1 MIIWLSSYPKSGN
14 TLLRSLLSS
23 YFFSQDGNFNFTF
36 LKKIPQF
43 PSAKLFKKLGIDT
56 DNDDLVIKNY
66 IKGQEEII
74 KNSKNSIVF
83 LKTHSTLHNIRGNP
97 FTNLK
102 NTLGVIYIVRDPRNV
117 VTSMANNLQ
126 ITNENALK
134 RIANTHILEKVDNG
148 ITIYSGTWA
157 SHFNSWKPFKEK
169 NRYLLIK
176 YEDLIKDTEKAL
188 YGILEF
194 IYKLD
199 KKNFIIDKK
208 KFSNVIKTTTFK
220 NLQKLEN
227 ENGFDEILIKGD
239 NGEKPKFFHKGPEN
253 DWRKRLEPD
262 LQKKI
267 ELIFQKEMIELKYL

>member
-1 MIIWLSSYPKSGN
+1 MFIWLSSYPKSGN
-14 TLLRSLLSS
+14 TFVRSLLSS
-23 YFFSQDGNFNFTF
+23 YFFSEDGNFDFSM
-36 LKKIPQF
+36 LKNILQF
-43 PSAKLFKKLGIDT
+43 PNKRIFENLGINLKDEKEVVRNYLVAQKTINKKDT
-56 DNDDLVIKNY
+56 V
-66 IKGQEEII
+66 Q
-74 KNSKNSIVF
+74 F
-83 LKTHSTLHNIRGNP
+83 LKTHSYLFNIENNP
-97 FTNLK
+97 FTSLDYS
-102 NTLGVIYIVRDPRNV
+102 LGVIYIVRDPRNV

>member
-1 MIIWLSSYPKSGN
+1 MFIWLSSYPKSGN
-14 TLLRSLLSS
+14 TFVRSLLSS
-23 YFFSQDGNFNFTF
+23 YFFSEDGNFDFSM
-36 LKKIPQF
+36 LKNILQF
-43 PSAKLFKKLGIDT
+43 PNKRIFENLGINLKDEKEVVRNYLAAQKTINKKDT
-56 DNDDLVIKNY
+56 V
-66 IKGQEEII
+66 Q
-74 KNSKNSIVF
+74 F
-83 LKTHSTLHNIRGNP
+83 LKTHSYLFNIENNP
-97 FTNLK
+97 FTSLDYS
-102 NTLGVIYIVRDPRNV
+102 LGVIYIVRDPRNV
-117 VTSMANNLQ
+117 VTSIANNLQ

-208 KFSNVIKTTTFK
+208 KFINTLNSTSFEKLQ
-220 NLQKLEN
+220 NLEKK
-227 ENGFDEILIKGD
+227 NGFKESITNEETGKTS
-239 NGEKPKFFHKGPEN
+239 KFFHKGPEN

>member
-1 MIIWLSSYPKSGN
+1 MFIWLSSYPKSGN
-14 TLLRSLLSS
+14 TFVRSLLSS
-23 YFFSQDGNFNFTF
+23 YFFSEDGNFDFSM
-36 LKKIPQF
+36 LKNIPQF
-43 PSAKLFKKLGIDT
+43 PSAKLFKKLDINIKDEKEVVRNYLAAQKTINKKDT
-56 DNDDLVIKNY
+56 V
-66 IKGQEEII
+66 Q
-74 KNSKNSIVF
+74 F
-83 LKTHSTLHNIRGNP
+83 LKTHSYLFNIENNP
-97 FTNLK
+97 FTSLDYS
-102 NTLGVIYIVRDPRNV
+102 LGVIYIVRDPRNV
-117 VTSMANNLQ
+117 VTSFSNHNQ
-126 ITNENALK
+126 ISNQKALE
-134 RIANTHILEKVDNG
+134 IMSNSHIYATQKKDDIIV
-148 ITIYSGTWA
+148 YSGTWA

>member
-1 MIIWLSSYPKSGN
+1 MFIWLSSYPKSGN
-14 TLLRSLLSS
+14 TFVRSLLSS
-23 YFFSQDGNFNFTF
+23 YFFSEDGNFDFSM
-36 LKKIPQF
+36 LKNIQQF
-43 PSAKLFKKLGIDT
+43 PSAKLFKKLDINIKDEKEVVR
-56 DNDDLVIKNY
+56 NYLVAQKTINK
-66 IKGQEEII
+66 KGVVQ
-74 KNSKNSIVF
+74 F
-83 LKTHSTLHNIRGNP
+83 LKTHSYLFDIENNP
-97 FTNLK
+97 FTSLDYS
-102 NTLGVIYIVRDPRNV
+102 LGVIYIVRDPRNV
-117 VTSMANNLQ
+117 VTSFSNHNQISNQKPLDI
-126 ITNENALK
+126 ITNRHIYATLK
-134 RIANTHILEKVDNG
+134 KDDIIV
-148 ITIYSGTWA
+148 YSGTWA
-157 SHFNSWKPFKEK
+157 SHFNSWKPFREK
-169 NRYLLIK
+169 NIYLLIK

>member
-1 MIIWLSSYPKSGN
+1 MFIWLSSYPKSGN
-14 TLLRSLLSS
+14 TFVRSLLSS
-23 YFFSQDGNFNFTF
+23 YFFSEDGNFDFSM
-36 LKKIPQF
+36 LKNILQF
-43 PSAKLFKKLGIDT
+43 PNKRIFENLGINLKDEKEVVRNYLVAQKTINKKDT
-56 DNDDLVIKNY
+56 V
-66 IKGQEEII
+66 Q
-74 KNSKNSIVF
+74 F
-83 LKTHSTLHNIRGNP
+83 LKTHSYLFNIENNP
-97 FTNLK
+97 FTSLDYS
-102 NTLGVIYIVRDPRNV
+102 LGVIYIVRDPRNV

-253 DWRKRLEPD
+253 DWKKRLEPD

>member
-1 MIIWLSSYPKSGN
+1 MFIWLSSYPKSGN
-14 TLLRSLLSS
+14 TFVRSLLSS
-23 YFFSQDGNFNFTF
+23 YFFSEDGNFDFSM
-36 LKKIPQF
+36 LKNILQF
-43 PSAKLFKKLGIDT
+43 PNKRIFENLGINLKDEKEVVR
-56 DNDDLVIKNY
+56 NYLVAQKTINK
-66 IKGQEEII
+66 KGVVQ
-74 KNSKNSIVF
+74 F
-83 LKTHSTLHNIRGNP
+83 LKTHSYLFDIENNP
-97 FTNLK
+97 FTSLDYS
-102 NTLGVIYIVRDPRNV
+102 LGVIYIVRDPRNV

>member
-1 MIIWLSSYPKSGN
+1 
-14 TLLRSLLSS
+14 
-23 YFFSQDGNFNFTF
+23 
-36 LKKIPQF
+36 
-43 PSAKLFKKLGIDT
+43 
-56 DNDDLVIKNY
+56 
-66 IKGQEEII
+66 
-74 KNSKNSIVF
+74 
-83 LKTHSTLHNIRGNP
+83 
-97 FTNLK
+97 
-102 NTLGVIYIVRDPRNV
+102 
-117 VTSMANNLQ
+117 MANNLQ